1 MEPAI
6 KIWGQAPSPF
16 AELPAAS
23 NSGCSRWYSLPP
35 RILTLHFDYMTEL
48 REQLVNERGLLHLRK
63 IVLSQG
69 KLGRPSQLEEV
80 CQKFHHHHL
89 RVFHLCQVFRC
100 AGYKKTC
107 HKPFLVFTQTWP
119 NVWSIHPKYARAFAI
134 QSIISTGM
142 DQNNL
147 PSTRPRTA
155 FKIHPKEWPVLW
167 FHWYP
172 NFCGFAPWNSRN
184 EGPAMGGKQNCRKI
198 MAYQGIYQKFRGDQK
213 RYHGIKLTKDMSW
226 VCAESHTPQNCKFN
240 PENSNKPLDYGVYDS
255 WTNPYQVLLGWRQMK
270 RRMKWIS
277 NGCKYHN
284 HSAHQN
290 GKSALK

>member
-35 RILTLHFDYMTEL
+35 RILILHFDYMTEL

-100 AGYKKTC
+100 AGYKKHVINHFLSS
-107 HKPFLVFTQTWP
+107 HKRDRMF
-119 NVWSIHPKYARAFAI
+119 
-134 QSIISTGM
+134 
-142 DQNNL
+142 DQ
-147 PSTRPRTA
+147 STRNMPGHSRYNLS
-155 FKIHPKEWPVLW
+155 FQRVWIKIIFPPHDQGLRSKYTLK
-167 FHWYP
+167 
-172 NFCGFAPWNSRN
+172 NDLFCGSIGTPLFVVLRLGTQGMKDLPWAANKTV
-184 EGPAMGGKQNCRKI
+184 GKSWLIK
-198 MAYQGIYQKFRGDQK
+198 AYTKNFV
-213 RYHGIKLTKDMSW
+213 GIKSDTM
-226 VCAESHTPQNCKFN
+226 E
-240 PENSNKPLDYGVYDS
+240 
-255 WTNPYQVLLGWRQMK
+255 
-270 RRMKWIS
+270 
-277 NGCKYHN
+277 
-284 HSAHQN
+284 
-290 GKSALK
+290 